1 MATNRRLKAL
11 ALSAAGIAATIAVWW
26 GILRVIPMPEQFAQ
40 GFSPAGAW
48 SGLVDMVRNGDLIR
62 HTLPSLQRV
71 GIGLLFAFAV
81 GVPVGVAVGHLA
93 TVRHLTNTT
102 FQFLRM
108 ISPLAWMPVAII
120 MFGVGD
126 RPVYFLIAVAAV
138 WPIVIN
144 TAQGVRGME
153 PGWTR
158 VIKTL
163 GGSRTDVLLRAVL
176 PAVVPD
182 IITGLR
188 ISIGISWVILVP
200 AEMLGVSSGL
210 GYFILDTRDRFA
222 YGELM
227 AAILSIGF
235 IGLVLD
241 NALGYLEN
249 RLSWKVSPMGES

>member
-1 MATNRRLKAL
+1 MATKRRLKVL
-11 ALSAAGIAATIAVWW
+11 ALSAVGIAATIVIWW
-26 GILRVIPMPEQFAQ
+26 GILKIVPMPEQFAD
-40 GFSPAGAW
+40 GFSPVGAF
-48 SGLVDMVRNGDLIR
+48 SGLLEMIRSGDLSR
-62 HTLPSLQRV
+62 HVLPSLQRV
-71 GIGLLFAFAV
+71 GIGLLFAFLV
-81 GVPVGVAVGHLA
+81 GVPVGIAVGQLSI
-93 TVRHLTNTT
+93 VRHLTNTT

-144 TAQGVRGME
+144 TAQGVRGMD

-158 VIKTL
+158 VIRTL
-163 GGSRTDVLLRAVL
+163 GGTRTDVLFRAVL
-176 PAVVPD
+176 PAVIPD

-249 RLSWKVSPMGES
+249 RLSWKASPSSES